1 MKDKIVI
8 IGGDHH
14 NTLGLVRS
22 YGIKDIKSDVI
33 LIGPTVDGFVLKSK
47 YVSQGFRVHSPQE
60 AVNCLINLYG
70 NYDGIVVV
78 QTSSDE
84 AGAALDDAIETI
96 PSHIKI
102 PNAKGQLS
110 YLMNKDNMCQVA
122 KSVGLNVP
130 QYTLVHPAEIVDK
143 VDDGVIYPCITK
155 AISSLDGGK
164 SDTTIC
170 QSAHELISFLKKDH
184 RCPNVIVEQFIEK
197 EIEFQ
202 FFGLSLNGGEDIIIP
217 GHSHIHRPGIQ
228 NEYYFPY
235 IENDESFDD
244 TLSKAKDFIKK
255 VKYSGLFSVEFLR
268 GKDGKDY
275 FLEMNFRNDGN
286 AICVT
291 DAGFNLPY
299 VWYLSEA
306 GKDYKKE
313 LSSYIFKSVEF
324 CPDVIYFYHMM
335 NGELSFREWYNTTK
349 RSNSF
354 TMFYKG
360 DNKPFWYNMKAN
372 VRGFASSMVKRI
384 FQIKR

>member
-78 QTSSDE
+78 QTSS
-84 AGAALDDAIETI
+84 DDAIETI

>member
-1 MKDKIVI
+1 MKDRIVI

-22 YGIKDIKSDVI
+22 YGIKGIKADAI
-33 LIGPTVDGFVLKSK
+33 LIGSTVDGFVLKSK
-47 YVSQGFRVHSPQE
+47 YVGQGFRVQSPKE
-60 AVNCLINLYG
+60 AVNCLINHYG
-70 NYDGIVVV
+70 NFDGIVVV

-84 AGAALDDAIETI
+84 AGAALDDAIENI

-102 PNAKGQLS
+102 PNAKGRLS
-110 YLMNKDNMCQVA
+110 FLMNKDNMCQLA
-122 KSVGLNVP
+122 KSVGLIVP
-130 QYTLVHPAEIVDK
+130 QYILVHPAEIMDK
-143 VDDGVIYPCITK
+143 VDDGIIYPCITK

-164 SDTTIC
+164 ADTTIC
-170 QSAHELISFLKKDH
+170 QSANELVAFLKKDH

-202 FFGLSLNGGEDIIIP
+202 FFGLSLNGGEEIIIP

-235 IENDESFDD
+235 IENDESFVD
-244 TLSKAKDFIKK
+244 TLSKAKDFIRKA
-255 VKYSGLFSVEFLR
+255 KYSGLFSVEFLR

-299 VWYLSEA
+299 IWYLFEA
-306 GKDYKKE
+306 GEDYKKE
-313 LSSYIFKSVEF
+313 LSSYTFKTVEF

-335 NGELSFREWYNTTK
+335 RGELGFKEWRQTTK

-354 TMFYKG
+354 TTYYKG
-360 DNKPFWYNMKAN
+360 DNKPFWCNIKAN
-372 VRGFASSMVKRI
+372 IKGFTLSI
-384 FQIKR
+384 IKNILHI